1 MWVRRQLYRRE
12 RKRPRP
18 HDSQPPSGCPDG
30 EKARTAFV
38 RGGSQFMARLYG
50 PAVRYKP
57 DVNKWRVVLRF
68 CIRPLHGAIV
78 LLAIMDNG
86 VL

>member
-1 MWVRRQLYRRE
+1 
-12 RKRPRP
+12 
-18 HDSQPPSGCPDG
+18 
-30 EKARTAFV
+30 
-38 RGGSQFMARLYG
+38 MARLYG

-86 VL
+86 SLMGHSDVLLVLLTPPSFSEPFGAGARPVHPIMRH

>member
-1 MWVRRQLYRRE
+1 
-12 RKRPRP
+12 
-18 HDSQPPSGCPDG
+18 
-30 EKARTAFV
+30 
-38 RGGSQFMARLYG
+38 MARLYG

-86 VL
+86 CLMGHSDVLLVLLSPRHSLSGSGREHGRSIPF

>member
-1 MWVRRQLYRRE
+1 
-12 RKRPRP
+12 
-18 HDSQPPSGCPDG
+18 
-30 EKARTAFV
+30 
-38 RGGSQFMARLYG
+38 MARLYG

-86 VL
+86 SLMGQRCAPRASKPPRHSLSRSGREHGRSIPLCDIDYYRHPPL